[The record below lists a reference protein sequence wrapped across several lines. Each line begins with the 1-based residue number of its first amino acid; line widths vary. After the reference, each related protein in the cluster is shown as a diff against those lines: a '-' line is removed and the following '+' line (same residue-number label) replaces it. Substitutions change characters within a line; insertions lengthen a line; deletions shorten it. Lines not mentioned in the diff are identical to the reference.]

1 MKKEL
6 LAKLLATENITVVQK
21 NVETASFDVKKRV
34 LTMPVWN
41 DDIMTEDTEDH
52 LTGHEVGHA
61 LYTPADEWMEMAED
75 ATDGLRSFVNVVEDA
90 RIERM
95 IQVRYP
101 GLRRS
106 FIRSYNNMLKN
117 GFFGKS
123 KDAVNDCSLIDRLN
137 IHFKC
142 GAAAEVEFSRDE
154 LEWVEEISSAETF
167 AEVVDIANR
176 LYEAAKEELENAKMD
191 LPSATNFGDD
201 EPEYGEDYTDGE
213 GEDEGKGDDSSLMDD
228 DEASDEDGD
237 SSDASTDG
245 DGEEDGEGGE
255 EEDED
260 SFGGTGFSE
269 ELPEEPISE
278 TDEKLN
284 RSIKEEYSDNND
296 SFIANAVLDTKYPAD
311 KIVSPKE
318 IIALYDDEYFHPTVE
333 VGAKVFKMFKA
344 NNRATINY
352 MVKEFEMKKR
362 ASEYSRTTL
371 AKTGVIDPVKM
382 NNYRYSDDIFRKM
395 EVIPEGK
402 NHGLLMYLDW
412 SGSMCHDLLATTEQL
427 MNIVM
432 FCKQV
437 QIPFRVFAFT
447 DHWSKDRSQSVE
459 SVISMQAGTHL
470 LELFNQNMNRND
482 FNKMCNIVMGTAGY
496 YFWRYTDYRSAS
508 YSNKYENKYASVLS
522 ESPKGGITIPSQMT
536 LGGTPLESCIIGGV
550 PIYRKFK
557 SDNRLDIVTTIFLS
571 DGESHHY
578 QFFTEDGKYTDF
590 GNSNSYWNR
599 KNGYKRITVTDPTTR
614 KSIRVP
620 KMEFHRQATD
630 FLLTMY
636 REFTDS
642 NVIGFRILPYN
653 KKHFRSELYT
663 YSSKFGQIEEL
674 HTQMKKDKFITI
686 PGSGYTKFFG
696 IAGGKNLET
705 ANTMMQVSETAKKG
719 AITTAFKKANGNRKT
734 TRVMLNKFIDLVA

>member
-296 SFIANAVLDTKYPAD
+296 SFIVNAVLDTKYPAD

-447 DHWSKDRSQSVE
+447 DHWSKDRSQAVE

-522 ESPKGGITIPSQMT
+522 ESPKGEITIPSQMT

>member
-154 LEWVEEISSAETF
+154 LKWVEEISSAETF

-176 LYEAAKEELENAKMD
+176 LYEAAKEELENAKMNSF
-191 LPSATNFGDD
+191 PSATNFGDD

-213 GEDEGKGDDSSLMDD
+213 DEGEDGDSSLMDD
-228 DEASDEDGD
+228 NEPSDEDGD
-237 SSDASTDG
+237 SSAESTDG
-245 DGEEDGEGGE
+245 DGDEDGEDG
-255 EEDED
+255 EEDETF
-260 SFGGTGFSE
+260 FGDGTD
-269 ELPEEPISE
+269 LPEEPISE

-284 RSIKEEYSDNND
+284 RSIKEEYSDSTD
-296 SFIANAVLDTKYPAD
+296 SLIANAVLDTKYPAD

-318 IIALYDDEYFHPTVE
+318 IIALYDDKYYHSTVE
-333 VGAKVFKMFKA
+333 VGAKVFKTFKA

-412 SGSMCHDLLATTEQL
+412 SGSMCRDLLATTEQL

-447 DHWSKDRSQSVE
+447 DHWAKDRSQSVE
-459 SVISMQAGTHL
+459 SIISMQAGTNL

-496 YFWRYTDYRSAS
+496 YFWRYTDYSS
-508 YSNKYENKYASVLS
+508 KYENKYASVLS
-522 ESPKGGITIPSQMT
+522 DPPKGMLDIPSQMN

-578 QFFTEDGKYTDF
+578 QFFTEDGIYTDF
-590 GNSNSYWNR
+590 GNGNSYLSR
-599 KNGYKRITVTDPTTR
+599 KQGYKRITVTDPTTR

-620 KMEFHRQATD
+620 KMDYHRQATD

-642 NVIGFRILPYN
+642 NVIGFRIVPYN

-663 YSSKFGQIEEL
+663 YQSKFGQLEEL
-674 HTQMKKDKFITI
+674 HTQLKKDKFITI
-686 PGSGYTKFFG
+686 PGSGYTEFFG

>member
-255 EEDED
+255 EDED

-296 SFIANAVLDTKYPAD
+296 SFIANACL
-311 KIVSPKE
+311 
-318 IIALYDDEYFHPTVE
+318 
-333 VGAKVFKMFKA
+333 
-344 NNRATINY
+344 
-352 MVKEFEMKKR
+352 
-362 ASEYSRTTL
+362 
-371 AKTGVIDPVKM
+371 
-382 NNYRYSDDIFRKM
+382 
-395 EVIPEGK
+395 
-402 NHGLLMYLDW
+402 
-412 SGSMCHDLLATTEQL
+412 
-427 MNIVM
+427 
-432 FCKQV
+432 
-437 QIPFRVFAFT
+437 
-447 DHWSKDRSQSVE
+447 
-459 SVISMQAGTHL
+459 
-470 LELFNQNMNRND
+470 
-482 FNKMCNIVMGTAGY
+482 
-496 YFWRYTDYRSAS
+496 
-508 YSNKYENKYASVLS
+508 
-522 ESPKGGITIPSQMT
+522 
-536 LGGTPLESCIIGGV
+536 
-550 PIYRKFK
+550 
-557 SDNRLDIVTTIFLS
+557 
-571 DGESHHY
+571 
-578 QFFTEDGKYTDF
+578 
-590 GNSNSYWNR
+590 
-599 KNGYKRITVTDPTTR
+599 
-614 KSIRVP
+614 
-620 KMEFHRQATD
+620 
-630 FLLTMY
+630 
-636 REFTDS
+636 
-642 NVIGFRILPYN
+642 
-653 KKHFRSELYT
+653 LYT
-663 YSSKFGQIEEL
+663 SPSPR
-674 HTQMKKDKFITI
+674 D
-686 PGSGYTKFFG
+686 
-696 IAGGKNLET
+696 
-705 ANTMMQVSETAKKG
+705 
-719 AITTAFKKANGNRKT
+719 
-734 TRVMLNKFIDLVA
+734 

>member
-1 MKKEL
+1 
-6 LAKLLATENITVVQK
+6 
-21 NVETASFDVKKRV
+21 
-34 LTMPVWN
+34 
-41 DDIMTEDTEDH
+41 
-52 LTGHEVGHA
+52 
-61 LYTPADEWMEMAED
+61 
-75 ATDGLRSFVNVVEDA
+75 
-90 RIERM
+90 M

-154 LEWVEEISSAETF
+154 LKWVEEISSAETF

-176 LYEAAKEELENAKMD
+176 LYEAAKEELEKAKMD
-191 LPSATNFGDD
+191 SFPSATNFGDD

-213 GEDEGKGDDSSLMDD
+213 DEGEDGDSSLMDD
-228 DEASDEDGD
+228 NEPSDEDGD
-237 SSDASTDG
+237 SSAESTDG
-245 DGEEDGEGGE
+245 DGDEDGEDG
-255 EEDED
+255 EEDETF
-260 SFGGTGFSE
+260 FGDGTD
-269 ELPEEPISE
+269 LPEEPISE

-284 RSIKEEYSDNND
+284 RSIKEEYSDSTD
-296 SFIANAVLDTKYPAD
+296 SLIANAVLDTKYPAD

-318 IIALYDDEYFHPTVE
+318 IIALYDDKYYHSTVE
-333 VGAKVFKMFKA
+333 VGAKVFKTFKA

-412 SGSMCHDLLATTEQL
+412 SGSMCRDLLATTEQL

-447 DHWSKDRSQSVE
+447 DHWAKDRSQSVE
-459 SVISMQAGTHL
+459 SIISMQAGTNL

-496 YFWRYTDYRSAS
+496 YFWRYTDYSS
-508 YSNKYENKYASVLS
+508 KYENKYASVLS
-522 ESPKGGITIPSQMT
+522 DPPKGMLDIPSQMN

-578 QFFTEDGKYTDF
+578 QFFTEDGIYTDF
-590 GNSNSYWNR
+590 GNGNSYWSR
-599 KNGYKRITVTDPTTR
+599 KQGYKRITVTDPTTR

-620 KMEFHRQATD
+620 KMDYHRQATD

-642 NVIGFRILPYN
+642 NVIGFRIVPYN

-663 YSSKFGQIEEL
+663 YQSKFGQLEEL
-674 HTQMKKDKFITI
+674 HTQLKKDKFITI
-686 PGSGYTKFFG
+686 PGSGYTEFFG

>member
-154 LEWVEEISSAETF
+154 LKWVEEISSAETF

-176 LYEAAKEELENAKMD
+176 HYEAAKEELEKAKMD
-191 LPSATNFGDD
+191 SFPSATNFGDD

-213 GEDEGKGDDSSLMDD
+213 DEGEDGDSSLMDD
-228 DEASDEDGD
+228 NEPSDEDGD
-237 SSDASTDG
+237 SSAESTDG
-245 DGEEDGEGGE
+245 DGDEDGEDG
-255 EEDED
+255 EEDETF
-260 SFGGTGFSE
+260 FGDGTD
-269 ELPEEPISE
+269 LPEEPISE

-284 RSIKEEYSDNND
+284 RSIKEEYSDSTD
-296 SFIANAVLDTKYPAD
+296 SLIANAVLDTKYPAD

-318 IIALYDDEYFHPTVE
+318 IIALYDDKYYHSTVE
-333 VGAKVFKMFKA
+333 VGAKVFKTFKA

-412 SGSMCHDLLATTEQL
+412 SGSMCRDLLATTEQL

-447 DHWSKDRSQSVE
+447 DHWAKDRSQSVE
-459 SVISMQAGTHL
+459 SIISMQAGTNL

-496 YFWRYTDYRSAS
+496 YFWRYTDYSS
-508 YSNKYENKYASVLS
+508 KYENKYASVLS
-522 ESPKGGITIPSQMT
+522 DPPKGMLDIPSQMN

-578 QFFTEDGKYTDF
+578 QFFTEDGIYTDF
-590 GNSNSYWNR
+590 GNGNSYWSR
-599 KNGYKRITVTDPTTR
+599 KQGYKRITVTDPTTR

-620 KMEFHRQATD
+620 KMDYHRQATD

-642 NVIGFRILPYN
+642 NVIGFRIVPYN

-663 YSSKFGQIEEL
+663 YQSKFGQLEEL
-674 HTQMKKDKFITI
+674 HTQLKKDKFITI
-686 PGSGYTKFFG
+686 PGSGYTEFFG